1 MTSQKRHNP
10 HNLSLTSFLLLVN
23 CIQIAIANGE
33 TTKTVRTPLQ
43 RGSSGPKRFSVV
55 GPVLTVTL
63 KDPFAVERDQF
74 QSNGMANTSLDGVG
88 ESSTTENDIED
99 PAERTPESQKPSR
112 RRRLSRFLRRSHAG
126 PAHFLGLTSLAP
138 QLVYTIK
145 SNSPPLPK
153 YIPALRYTSLTTSYR
168 YDDLKTKPSSIEG
181 DLKFHN
187 TNTGLNLEIEPSYAV
202 KEKNVS
208 AA

>member
-1 MTSQKRHNP
+1 MQK
-10 HNLSLTSFLLLVN
+10 LSLTCFLLLFN
-23 CIQIAIANGE
+23 CIQIQVANGE
-33 TTKTVRTPLQ
+33 TNKIVTSLQ
-43 RGSSGPKRFSVV
+43 RGSSGPKKFSVI

-74 QSNGMANTSLDGVG
+74 QSNGMANPSLHGVG
-88 ESSTTENDIED
+88 ASTPENDIED
-99 PAERTPESQKPSR
+99 AAELTPESQKPSK
-112 RRRLSRFLRRSHAG
+112 RRRLSRFLRRSHTG

-153 YIPALRYTSLTTSYR
+153 HIPALRYTSFTTSYR
-168 YDDLKTKPSSIEG
+168 YDELKTKPSSIEA

-187 TNTGLNLEIEPSYAV
+187 TKTGLNLEIEPSYAV
-202 KEKNVS
+202 KEKHVS
-208 AA
+208 